1 MSYSS
6 RTSFCSFCKKSHDE
20 VNRMIAGLEG
30 AQICDNCVSI
40 CKTIIDRENTDEV
53 KEVETTPEKKPFKL
67 LKPNEIK
74 AYLDDHIIGQE
85 YAKKTLSVAVY
96 NHYKRL
102 LDEKKIVSENSFSK
116 VKKSLSDVSIEKSNI
131 LLLGPTGSGKTH
143 LARTL
148 ANILDVPFAIA
159 DATTL
164 TEAGYV
170 GEDVENIVLR
180 LLQAAEYNVDRAL
193 SGIIYVDEIDKIG
206 RKTDNVSI
214 TRDVSGEGVQQAL
227 LKILEGTVCN
237 VPPQGGR
244 KHPNQEYIQ
253 LDTSNIL
260 FICGGAFVDL
270 EDIVGR
276 RVGNQSIGFKSLEG
290 IDEALKVSEMLKNT
304 EPEDLV
310 QFGLIPEFIGRLP
323 MMAVLNPLTQED
335 LEHVL
340 LSTKNS
346 IVKQFTKLFSME
358 GIQLQFSKTAI
369 KAIADKA
376 IVLKT
381 GARALRSIMEK
392 IMLDIM
398 YEIPSLEGVQEV
410 QIDLGVVEGTSNPK
424 IKFKNKE
431 SKSKGKVDKK
441 SAA

>member
-40 CKTIIDRENTDEV
+40 CKTIIDRENTGEV
-53 KEVETTPEKKPFKL
+53 EEVETTPEKKPFKL

-180 LLQAAEYNVDRAL
+180 ILQAAEYNVDRAL

-244 KHPNQEYIQ
+244 KHPNQEY
-253 LDTSNIL
+253 
-260 FICGGAFVDL
+260 
-270 EDIVGR
+270 
-276 RVGNQSIGFKSLEG
+276 
-290 IDEALKVSEMLKNT
+290 
-304 EPEDLV
+304 V
-310 QFGLIPEFIGRLP
+310 QYIIF
-323 MMAVLNPLTQED
+323 
-335 LEHVL
+335 
-340 LSTKNS
+340 
-346 IVKQFTKLFSME
+346 
-358 GIQLQFSKTAI
+358 
-369 KAIADKA
+369 
-376 IVLKT
+376 
-381 GARALRSIMEK
+381 
-392 IMLDIM
+392 
-398 YEIPSLEGVQEV
+398 
-410 QIDLGVVEGTSNPK
+410 
-424 IKFKNKE
+424 
-431 SKSKGKVDKK
+431 
-441 SAA
+441 